1 MKWIVIVSIF
11 ITFSLSDTLNVEMG
25 NHVVKEGDW
34 LSTISEKHDLSWEFL
49 YYLNKET
56 IGNNPDLLQ
65 PSDTLKIPLAYNLEA
80 TQYKIEVWLFL
91 ILFCILILVIY
102 RKKLRSP
109 NVTVENKNLSTSGNK
124 TKYDV
129 DIYGKD
135 SSTVTEIPIEVPNTV
150 DFKHDIIE
158 GDVKAYKLKTDV
170 NTSDLAKK
178 LKKLKK

>member
-1 MKWIVIVSIF
+1 MKWVAILSLF
-11 ITFSLSDTLNVEMG
+11 ITLAWTDTLKVEVG
-25 NHVVKEGDW
+25 NHVISEGDW
-34 LSTISEKHDLSWEFL
+34 LSQIAQEYKTDWEFL
-49 YYLNKET
+49 YYLNKDQ
-56 IGNNPDLLQ
+56 IGPDPNLIH
-65 PSDTLKIPLAYNLEA
+65 PTDTLTIPLSANLS
-80 TQYKIEVWLFL
+80 TVNYQIEVWLFL

-158 GDVKAYKLKTDV
+158 GDVKADKLKTDV